1 MKAVI
6 QRVSGASVEID
17 REVVGACRHGLMI
30 LLGVAA
36 DDTEAHAE
44 LLAQKVAKLR
54 IFCDEN
60 GKMNRCATDVGADAL
75 VVSNF
80 TLLADTS
87 HGNRPSFL
95 GAGDPA
101 HAEKLYLYFI
111 DRLRDCHV
119 PTQSGRFGADMMVHI
134 DNDGPVTLLLD
145 TEQWLRPA
153 SRSS

>member
-6 QRVSGASVEID
+6 QRVSAASVSIEGQT
-17 REVVGACRHGLMI
+17 VGSCQRGLMV

-36 DDTEAHAE
+36 EDTEDDARMM
-44 LLAQKVAKLR
+44 AQKLVKLR

-60 GKMNRCATDVGADAL
+60 GKMNRSVADIDGQML

-87 HGNRPSFL
+87 HGNRPSFI

-101 HAEKLYLYFI
+101 HAEKLYELFLQLLVEQGI
-111 DRLRDCHV
+111 A
-119 PTQSGRFGADMMVHI
+119 TESGRFGADMQVHI
-134 DNDGPVTLLLD
+134 ENDGPVTILLD
-145 TEQWLRPA
+145 TDQWIKK
-153 SRSS
+153 S